1 MERVFF
7 FVKRRQAGGGGKM
20 KPLAAALKVWMDRID
35 SVVIMTREDA
45 LRQLV
50 DGRGALCVWA

>member
-1 MERVFF
+1 
-7 FVKRRQAGGGGKM
+7 M

-45 LRQLV
+45 PRRLN
-50 DGRGALCVWA
+50 DGGRGAHAGEGRGRSAI